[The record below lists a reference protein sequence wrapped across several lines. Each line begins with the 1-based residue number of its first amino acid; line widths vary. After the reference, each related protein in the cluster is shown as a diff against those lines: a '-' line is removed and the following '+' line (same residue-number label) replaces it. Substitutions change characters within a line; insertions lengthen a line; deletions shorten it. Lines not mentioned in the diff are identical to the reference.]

1 MIEFN
6 LIPYSARTCGKLQ
19 ELDTTHRIQYVGNL
33 DPIISQRGSYPT
45 RPYHVSV
52 YKIKDPVLEQVGEP
66 LPCADPEGGQG
77 DPPPPLKNHKNLGFL
92 TILFWIP

>member
-66 LPCADPEGGQG
+66 LPCADPERGGGCPEISQ
-77 DPPPPLKNHKNLGFL
+77 KYRVS
-92 TILFWIP
+92 